1 MSESPMQ
8 PSDKRIT
15 ALFIFICALMSAHFA
30 MVFCRVGADSVN
42 MHDYIAGKLDTP
54 YQWRCLMMPLFQ
66 FLLDVL
72 TPERMS
78 HLPKLTPPFLKDPVR
93 LSFFLVNSVSMFI
106 AMLTHTAAAQAL
118 FKNIVQARVSTVVFT
133 TVTYLVFILNPNLP
147 YILPY
152 DIPALAFGGAGAWL
166 VLSGRYLTACVL
178 LPLAVLNR
186 ETAFMTPLL
195 LLCLLLRGHIDK
207 RGWPYL
213 VVMGLI
219 WVAIKLLLAQM
230 FSHNDDASEFK
241 LTHNLITL
249 IKPWQWPALL
259 PLLAMALLSIRA
271 AFLPGQVNAV
281 GMATGLAFGALL
293 VVAAVAETRA
303 FGDLIQLSALCM
315 TSLLVAQLPPLASE
329 QTTELISRRKAELAL

>member
-1 MSESPMQ
+1 MSESPLQ

-30 MVFCRVGADSVN
+30 MIFCRVGADSVN

-54 YQWRCLMMPLFQ
+54 YQWRCLMMPVFQ
-66 FLLDVL
+66 FLLDSL
-72 TPERMS
+72 TPERMA
-78 HLPKLTPPFLKDPVR
+78 HLPRLTPPFLKDPIR
-93 LSFFLVNSVSMFI
+93 LSFFLVNSISMFI

-118 FKNIVQARVSTVVFT
+118 FKSVVHARLSTFVFT
-133 TVTYLVFILNPNLP
+133 TVAYLVFILNPNLP

-178 LPLAVLNR
+178 LPFAVLNR

-213 VVMGLI
+213 IVMGLI
-219 WVAIKLLLAQM
+219 WLAVKLLLVRM
-230 FSHNDDASEFK
+230 FSHNGDASEFK

-271 AFLPGQVNAV
+271 GFQPGRINAV
-281 GMATGLAFGALL
+281 GLATGLAFSALL
-293 VVAAVAETRA
+293 VVAAIAETRA

-315 TSLLVAQLPPLASE
+315 TSLLAAQMDHRASG
-329 QTTELISRRKAELAL
+329 QTAQIVSGENTSLAL